1 HTVLVRSFANAF
13 GLPPATSEPIVAR
26 CQSVAARAK
35 DAEARMARTAAT
47 SSIPGRKY
55 GLRFPISRRPASSS
69 GAVTT
74 IPRGSV
80 GDERSTYDDDHHYE
94 TTGARGRRVVRHLL
108 LPFSGASLS

>member
-35 DAEARMARTAAT
+35 DADARMARAAAT
-47 SSIPGRKY
+47 ASIPGRKY
-55 GLRFPISRRPASSS
+55 GLRCPISSRPASSS

-80 GDERSTYDDDHHYE
+80 GDERNPDDADHHYH
-94 TTGARGRRVVRHLL
+94 TTGAWRGPL
-108 LPFSGASLS
+108 